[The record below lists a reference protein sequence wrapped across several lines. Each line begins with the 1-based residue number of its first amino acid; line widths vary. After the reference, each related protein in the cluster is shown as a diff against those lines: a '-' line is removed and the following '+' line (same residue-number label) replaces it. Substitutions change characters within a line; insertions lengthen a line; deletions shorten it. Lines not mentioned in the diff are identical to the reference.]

1 MKRDIM
7 RATGIAVMLLLFI
20 LFASGWG
27 CTGGDGEEATPTP
40 TSTPAPS
47 DVSVNASH
55 SGGEITLTVHD
66 SLIVTLGSNPT
77 TGYGWALVNISD
89 ESVLQEVSNEFV
101 LDPTPPEGPISG
113 GSGKEIWTFKA
124 LSEGTSTLFME
135 YIQPWMEGVEPGA
148 TFNISVTVE

>member
-7 RATGIAVMLLLFI
+7 RATGVAVMLLLFI

-40 TSTPAPS
+40 TPAPS

-124 LSEGTSTLFME
+124 LSEGTSTIFME
-135 YIQPWMEGVEPGA
+135 YIQPWMEGVEPEA

>member
-7 RATGIAVMLLLFI
+7 RATGVTVMLLLFI

-27 CTGGDGEEATPTP
+27 CTGGDGEEATP